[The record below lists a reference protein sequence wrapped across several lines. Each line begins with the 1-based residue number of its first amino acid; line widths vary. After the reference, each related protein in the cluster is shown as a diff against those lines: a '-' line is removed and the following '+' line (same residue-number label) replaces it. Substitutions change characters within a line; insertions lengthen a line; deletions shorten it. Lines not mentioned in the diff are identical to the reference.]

1 MINNYDKIA
10 AYYDR
15 LSRMVFFKA
24 QVNAQINQLK
34 YIPENSTV
42 LIVGGGT
49 GWILEELAK
58 VHPAGLHIVYVEIS
72 AKMIA
77 LSKAR
82 NSGANAVEFVNMG
95 IEDFSSSIR
104 FNVISTPFLFDNF
117 SEQRALGVFEKLDAL
132 LKDKG
137 HWLFVDFS
145 LNGEKGKWWKSRFLK
160 VMYAFFK
167 LIRIVEASELIDM
180 EPYFKTANY
189 RLISNS
195 LYYGGFISGLVY
207 YKDQKQHKLA

>member
-10 AYYDR
+10 RYYDR
-15 LSRMVFFKA
+15 LSRLVFFKS

-34 YIPENSTV
+34 YIPENSKV

-58 VHPAGLHIVYVEIS
+58 VHPAGLHITYVEIS

-77 LSKAR
+77 LSKTR
-82 NSGANAVEFVNMG
+82 NAGTNTVEFVNMG
-95 IEDFSSSIR
+95 IEDFSSSLS
-104 FNVISTPFLFDNF
+104 FDVISTPFLFDNF
-117 SEQRALGVFEKLDAL
+117 SERRAWMIFEKLDDL
-132 LKDKG
+132 LKEKG
-137 HWLFVDFS
+137 NWLFVDFS
-145 LNGEKGKWWKSRFLK
+145 LNEKAGRFWKSAFLK

-180 EPYFKTANY
+180 EPYFNRANY
-189 RLISNS
+189 KVIDNR
-195 LYYGGFISGLVY
+195 LYYGGFICSLIY
-207 YKDQKQHKLA
+207 HKENKLA

>member
-10 AYYDR
+10 DYYDR
-15 LSRMVFFKA
+15 LSRLVFFKS

-34 YIPENSTV
+34 YIPQNSTV

-49 GWILEELAK
+49 GWILEELTK

-72 AKMIA
+72 AKMMA
-77 LSKAR
+77 LSKVR
-82 NSGANAVEFVNMG
+82 NTGANTVEFVNMG
-95 IEDFSSSIR
+95 IEDFYSYLI
-104 FNVISTPFLFDNF
+104 FFVISNPFLFDNF
-117 SEQRALGVFEKLDAL
+117 SERRAWLIFEKLDDL
-132 LKDKG
+132 LKQKG

-145 LNGEKGKWWKSRFLK
+145 LNGENGKWWKSVFLQ

-180 EPYFKTANY
+180 EPYFKHANY
-189 RLISNS
+189 LEVVLKR
-195 LYYGGFISGLVY
+195 YYGGFIQGLVY
-207 YKDQKQHKLA
+207 IKL